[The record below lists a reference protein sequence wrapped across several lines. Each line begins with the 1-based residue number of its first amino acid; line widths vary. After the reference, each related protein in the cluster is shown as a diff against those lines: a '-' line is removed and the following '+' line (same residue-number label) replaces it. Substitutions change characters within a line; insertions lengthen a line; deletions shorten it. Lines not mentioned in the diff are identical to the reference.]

1 MPPRI
6 PRRHFALGESMGL
19 RGPKP
24 QSNVI
29 KFLRGNP
36 GRRTLDLSEGMQPEV
51 AVPDIPR
58 HLSKEARKEWR
69 RITAELE
76 ANGVISRLDRA
87 ALSIYCQTWA
97 RLVLAEQALE
107 AKRRQAAEAGLDE
120 AEAVFTQKTP
130 TGFLRESALLRIVGK
145 LQQDCDRYLASFGMS
160 PSSRSKVK
168 PSDNRQA
175 ALFEQPGETAWN
187 L

>member
-1 MPPRI
+1 
-6 PRRHFALGESMGL
+6 MGL

-29 KFLRGNP
+29 KLLRGNP
-36 GRRTLDLSEGMQPEV
+36 GRRAIDLSDGLQPEV
-51 AVPDIPR
+51 AVPDAPR

-69 RITAELE
+69 RITVELE
-76 ANGVISRLDRA
+76 ELGLISRIDRA
-87 ALSIYCQTWA
+87 ALSIYCQSWG

-107 AKRRQAAEAGLDE
+107 AKRRAAADAGLDE
-120 AEAVFTQKTP
+120 ADAVFIQRTP
-130 TGFLRESALLRIVGK
+130 TGFMRESALLRIVGK

-168 PSDNRQA
+168 PSENRQGD
-175 ALFEQPGETAWN
+175 LFQEATQDQWSAI
-187 L
+187 